1 LTRLWLTF
9 SAQFRTTAYVQFSE
23 GGEPW
28 NPILTVTV
36 IKVCVSFPLWE
47 SEDWGRPD
55 LQSWQIII
63 KIINSAFISASA
75 SPPPG
80 VAIPHEE
87 VGMAKISI
95 PVNIR
100 R

>member
-1 LTRLWLTF
+1 MESNPHGDSDKSLCVIPIVGIRGLGKTRLAKLVFNDKRIDEVFQLKIW
-9 SAQFRTTAYVQFSE
+9 
-23 GGEPW
+23 
-28 NPILTVTV
+28 
-36 IKVCVSFPLWE
+36 VCVSNDF
-47 SEDWGRPD
+47 DIR
-55 LQSWQIII
+55 QIII